1 MSTTHGAGAD
11 LDGRLE
17 MIGGMASMLGVKAST
32 ERILGYVEA
41 TADIPYDMLRAGIR
55 RVIVSWRYPD
65 MPKPAD
71 IRAAVDAERESAQRL
86 LDAPPNAFKGVVCAQ
101 CEDNGWV
108 FVESRPGAGPTVK
121 RCPCYTTNPKL
132 VAPKRF
138 SDEPKDRHR

>member
-1 MSTTHGAGAD
+1 MSQTPLPTD

-17 MIGGMASMLGVKAST
+17 MVGGMASLLGVKAST

-41 TADIPYDMLRAGIR
+41 TADIPYDLLAAGIR
-55 RVIVSWRYPD
+55 RVIVTWRYPD

-71 IRAAVDAERESAQRL
+71 IRAAVDAERDSRERL
-86 LDAPPNAFKGVVCAQ
+86 LDAPPDAFKGVVCSR
-101 CEDNGWV
+101 CEDSGWV
-108 FVESRPGAGPTVK
+108 FVAERTDRAQPTVK

-138 SDEPKDRHR
+138 SDDDERRR